1 MIGKR
6 VLQDGNVKS
15 QIKNMNVKKENVSKI
30 VKTVNAISCWKT
42 TGHSLS

>member
-30 VKTVNAISCWKT
+30 VKTVNAISC
-42 TGHSLS
+42 